1 MNWFDVD
8 KNGLAQLLERKGKEF
23 VLLELLQNAWDENC
37 TKVTVELTRVPNS
50 RYVRLVVED
59 DSPDGFTDLSH
70 AFTLFAA
77 SRKKGDA
84 QKRGRFNLGEKLV
97 LALCE
102 EASIASTKG
111 TVVFDESGRSIRRTK
126 RQAGSEFDGLLRM
139 TAEEMQRCLDVA
151 KTLLAPHDITTVIN
165 GHVLQ
170 ARSPVADFNATLTTE
185 IANEDGFMVRT
196 QRKTRIEIYE
206 PLPGEVPQIY
216 EMGIPVVETGDRWH
230 LNVWQKVPLNFDRDN
245 VPPSFLAQVRALA
258 VDHMANKLTSEDA
271 NAAWVREAVQKHGD
285 SMAVETIDR
294 LTTLRFGANRVAYD
308 PSDPEANLRAA
319 AQGYTVVHG
328 SQLSRSEWESVRRAG
343 SMLPAGRVTPGP
355 KPYGEDG
362 KPLKIVPQSK
372 WTLEMWRVAEYIQRI
387 TPLLIDRSAIPVEIV
402 SDVWWPFAAT
412 YGPHSP
418 LVLNLGRLGHRW
430 FVGPLEAINN
440 LLLHEL
446 GHHFSANHL
455 SNEYHDALT
464 ALGARMTALAL
475 SNPELFQLRD
485 QSLRK
490 NEEEFQ

>member
-216 EMGIPVVETGDRWH
+216 DMGIPLQQYAR
-230 LNVWQKVPLNFDRDN
+230 
-245 VPPSFLAQVRALA
+245 QVQAIRANRSPYLVA
-258 VDHMANKLTSEDA
+258 AEWLSTLTQA
-271 NAAWVREAVQKHGD
+271 GPF
-285 SMAVETIDR
+285 
-294 LTTLRFGANRVAYD
+294 LRF
-308 PSDPEANLRAA
+308 
-319 AQGYTVVHG
+319 
-328 SQLSRSEWESVRRAG
+328 
-343 SMLPAGRVTPGP
+343 
-355 KPYGEDG
+355 
-362 KPLKIVPQSK
+362 
-372 WTLEMWRVAEYIQRI
+372 
-387 TPLLIDRSAIPVEIV
+387 
-402 SDVWWPFAAT
+402 
-412 YGPHSP
+412 
-418 LVLNLGRLGHRW
+418 LGRR
-430 FVGPLEAINN
+430 P
-440 LLLHEL
+440 
-446 GHHFSANHL
+446 
-455 SNEYHDALT
+455 
-464 ALGARMTALAL
+464 
-475 SNPELFQLRD
+475 
-485 QSLRK
+485 
-490 NEEEFQ
+490 